1 MCASAPSHRY
11 HAMPPRTTEQS
22 HRPRVSDRT
31 VWLPRQPCSLAQLQ
45 SPNGIDTRAHET
57 PWNTPRSTLSVG
69 NTKGWM
75 SRTSSSPVSGR
86 KMSLDIPFHR
96 TRNRDVAVKRTP
108 FRWDYSSRKYTVT
121 QLYKCGKR
129 SVCPRFSELAR
140 EVYFAL
146 RRGVLGCCRWL
157 AVPCCAPLA
166 NERSHDH
173 AGRCIISRDSRGLV
187 DGGSV

>member
-96 TRNRDVAVKRTP
+96 TSYAPNGITRPVPGTR
-108 FRWDYSSRKYTVT
+108 
-121 QLYKCGKR
+121 
-129 SVCPRFSELAR
+129 R
-140 EVYFAL
+140 ETGA
-146 RRGVLGCCRWL
+146 
-157 AVPCCAPLA
+157 
-166 NERSHDH
+166 
-173 AGRCIISRDSRGLV
+173 RGLHV
-187 DGGSV
+187 PDPTDPPRSPSKRLPNRRMAEEQFGSGCFHQHPLGGAMAVIKHFVQCAAHE